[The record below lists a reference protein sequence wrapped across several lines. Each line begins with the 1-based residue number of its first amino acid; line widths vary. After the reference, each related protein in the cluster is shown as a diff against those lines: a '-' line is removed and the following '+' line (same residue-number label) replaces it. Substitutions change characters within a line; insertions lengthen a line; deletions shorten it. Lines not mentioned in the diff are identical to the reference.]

1 MDIAPLACLVE
12 LEAAETTLLSSST
25 PSAGKGRWSDRRRGG
40 RAGPKQLPDL
50 LGKLLGSEARR
61 RGLAEVRMVTDWAA
75 VIGETI
81 AARCQP
87 VSLSRHGVLHLD
99 VTGGAALELQHA
111 ELQVIER
118 INTYFGR
125 KVVSRLHLRQSPP
138 QRRILTPPPPPPPTL
153 DPAEEAAI
161 DKTVEGVGD
170 EALRKA
176 LASLGQTV
184 SRKAKA
190 SGR

>member
-1 MDIAPLACLVE
+1 M
-12 LEAAETTLLSSST
+12 
-25 PSAGKGRWSDRRRGG
+25 
-40 RAGPKQLPDL
+40 PDL

-61 RGLAEVRMVTDWAA
+61 RGLAETRLLTDWAT

-87 VSLSRHGVLHLD
+87 VSLSRQGVLHLD

-125 KVVSRLHLRQSPP
+125 RAVTRLHLRQSPP
-138 QRRILTPPPPPPPTL
+138 RRRVLAPPPAPPPKL

-161 DKTVEGVGD
+161 DKTVEGIGD
-170 EALRKA
+170 EALRQA
-176 LASLGQTV
+176 LASLGQTLG
-184 SRKAKA
+184 RKAKT
-190 SGR
+190 SGRR